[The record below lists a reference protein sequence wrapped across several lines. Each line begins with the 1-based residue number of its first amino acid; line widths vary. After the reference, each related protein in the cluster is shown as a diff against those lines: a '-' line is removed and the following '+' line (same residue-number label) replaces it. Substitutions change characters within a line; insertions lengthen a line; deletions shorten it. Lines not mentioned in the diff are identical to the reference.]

1 MSARPVI
8 VIAGIG
14 NGTGRLHSK
23 AVRNLPDF
31 SVNNRYW
38 GCYSVSLLILVIE
51 RHRSNV
57 RTVASSQT
65 KGTE

>member
-23 AVRNLPDF
+23 AVRNF
-31 SVNNRYW
+31 SDCGVHNRYW
-38 GCYSVSLLILVIE
+38 GCYSVSLLVLVIE
-51 RHRSNV
+51 RHRSNI
-57 RTVASSQT
+57 RTVASSQR